1 MKGVSDRIVVQAEM
15 VSYGG
20 VSLRRKE
27 KIVSLRMKILLAAA
41 FAAAVFVCGGCSRTV
56 SGDEIQIETDTGD
69 ESQDTA
75 GVNANDFSETAPEA
89 EKKGPGQLEAGQE
102 EVPETETEAFIYV
115 HVCGQVKEPGVY
127 PLKEGSRL
135 YEAIEMAGGATE
147 KGVCDVLNLAAVLED
162 GMRIMVPDKEQ
173 AAEWTQEGKSLADS
187 PGVTAKGTPDQGAA
201 GKVNL
206 NRASVQEL
214 MTLSGIGQS
223 RAEAIVRYREETGS
237 FQTIEDVMKVS
248 GIKENAFNKIKDN
261 ITV

>member
-1 MKGVSDRIVVQAEM
+1 MMGFLQTGRALYVLAVICFGGIFVRLAAGSFYKKLIKESANMALTKNRYLRNLKQNAEDTYRINMGMNNAAVYLQRQLGNLKFLGFSLSGLENLAGQLTLL
-15 VSYGG
+15 SFLAGG
-20 VSLRRKE
+20 V
-27 KIVSLRMKILLAAA
+27 
-41 FAAAVFVCGGCSRTV
+41 
-56 SGDEIQIETDTGD
+56 
-69 ESQDTA
+69 
-75 GVNANDFSETAPEA
+75 
-89 EKKGPGQLEAGQE
+89 
-102 EVPETETEAFIYV
+102 
-115 HVCGQVKEPGVY
+115 
-127 PLKEGSRL
+127 
-135 YEAIEMAGGATE
+135 TE
-147 KGVCDVLNLAAVLED
+147 KGVCDALNLAAVLED

>member
-75 GVNANDFSETAPEA
+75 GVNANDFSETAPE
-89 EKKGPGQLEAGQE
+89 
-102 EVPETETEAFIYV
+102 TEAFIYV

-135 YEAIEMAGGATE
+135 YEAVEMAGGATE

-223 RAEAIVRYREETGS
+223 RAEAIVRYREEIGS

-248 GIKENAFNKIKDN
+248 GIKENAFNKNKDN
-261 ITV
+261 KTV